1 MVNKIS
7 INESETIITKVEI
20 GIVTNEILH
29 LIEIKLG
36 NVINHQKD
44 WSYLK
49 LVDVISIEQAKEL
62 IKWNVHLEW
71 TWQDYYRFSKEC
83 NGPKW

>member
-7 INESETIITKVEI
+7 INESETIITRVEI

-62 IKWNVHLEW
+62 IK
-71 TWQDYYRFSKEC
+71 
-83 NGPKW
+83 

>member
-62 IKWNVHLEW
+62 IK
-71 TWQDYYRFSKEC
+71 
-83 NGPKW
+83 